1 MKIGKFVTH
10 ATPEAG
16 NFSTKIRNSNASLP
30 SAKEISGLR
39 FELGSDLWKCVQL
52 IIHHK
57 KKKIFQKYTHR
68 DVYVQLSYLS
78 TIFGEKNLKDHAE
91 KLQEENAYGT
101 VSLKDIFKRGIVAKD
116 NINNQQTQ
124 QASQPVQQQVD
135 AMKL

>member
-52 IIHHK
+52 IVHHK
-57 KKKIFQKYTHR
+57 KKNLSKVYSSRRLRAIELFEYNIWGEEFEGPRRKIARGKCVWHCLLKRHLQKGNR
-68 DVYVQLSYLS
+68 
-78 TIFGEKNLKDHAE
+78 
-91 KLQEENAYGT
+91 
-101 VSLKDIFKRGIVAKD
+101 
-116 NINNQQTQ
+116 
-124 QASQPVQQQVD
+124 SQR
-135 AMKL
+135 